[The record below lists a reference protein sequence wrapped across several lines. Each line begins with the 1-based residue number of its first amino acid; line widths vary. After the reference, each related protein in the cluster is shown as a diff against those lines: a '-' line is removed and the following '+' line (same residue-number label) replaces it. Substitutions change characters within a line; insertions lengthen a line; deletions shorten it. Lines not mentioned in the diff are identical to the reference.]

1 MTPDD
6 TVWEDIRRAY
16 EHSDILIPEI
26 LKTYRIDAKALAARR
41 KSEGWTPRKGVA
53 GRKHKQAPD
62 DASLQLSR
70 ATAEPEAPHEPEP
83 KDTSPSA
90 KAPKPPTPSRRRA
103 LVARLSAAI
112 DKKLALLERRMDRV
126 IDAAVDEPPSSADI
140 ERDIRAIGALM
151 KNLEQATDND
161 RAATGKSGRGGT
173 GTSRDRTRDAT
184 ASSDT
189 ADRIRRELGERLQRL
204 VEAAGK
210 DT

>member
-26 LKTYRIDAKALAARR
+26 LKTYRIDAKELAARR

-53 GRKHKQAPD
+53 GRKPKPD
-62 DASLQLSR
+62 PVATPLQLSR
-70 ATAEPEAPHEPEP
+70 GPQDPDAPEKP
-83 KDTSPSA
+83 KSKKTTPSA
-90 KAPKPPTPSRRRA
+90 KAPKPQTAAQRRA
-103 LVARLSAAI
+103 IVARLSAAI
-112 DKKLALLERRMDRV
+112 DRKLALLERRMDRE
-126 IDAAVDEPPSSADI
+126 IDAAENEPPTSADI

-151 KNLEQATDND
+151 KNLEQATEND
-161 RAATGKSGRGGT
+161 RAATAKSGRGAT
-173 GTSRDRTRDAT
+173 GTSRDRSRDAT
-184 ASSDT
+184 ASADT